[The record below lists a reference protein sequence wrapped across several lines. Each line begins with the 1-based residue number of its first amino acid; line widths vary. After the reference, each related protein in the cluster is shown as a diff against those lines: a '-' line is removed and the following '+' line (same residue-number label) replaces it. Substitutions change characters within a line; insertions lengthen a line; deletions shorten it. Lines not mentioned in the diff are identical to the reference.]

1 MLALDFSSIKLPLK
15 QDPAGN
21 RVWDMTRKKW
31 LLLTPEEYVRQL
43 WVHYLILH
51 LKYPQNLIATEKTIS
66 LGSLKKRFDIV
77 IYNRDHKPWMIIECK
92 APDVTLSP
100 NTLSQILSYQN
111 TLQANYLV
119 LTNGISTLCGAI
131 NADQQLQWLQQLP
144 EF

>member
-1 MLALDFSSIKLPLK
+1 MLTLDFSSIQLPLK
-15 QDPAGN
+15 QAPAGN

-43 WVHYLILH
+43 WVHYLISQLH
-51 LKYPQNLIATEKTIS
+51 YPQNLIATEKTIN
-66 LGSLKKRFDIV
+66 LGPLKKRFDIV

-111 TLQANYLV
+111 TLQATYLV

-131 NADQQLQWLQQLP
+131 NADQQLQWLEQLP

>member
-1 MLALDFSSIKLPLK
+1 MLTLDFSSIQLPLK
-15 QDPAGN
+15 QESAGN

-43 WVHYLILH
+43 WVHYLISQLQ
-51 LKYPQNLIATEKTIS
+51 YPQNLIATEKTIN

-111 TLQANYLV
+111 TLQATYLV

-131 NADQQLQWLQQLP
+131 NADQQLQWLEQLP

>member
-1 MLALDFSSIKLPLK
+1 
-15 QDPAGN
+15 
-21 RVWDMTRKKW
+21 
-31 LLLTPEEYVRQL
+31 
-43 WVHYLILH
+43 VHYLISQLH
-51 LKYPQNLIATEKTIS
+51 YPQNLIATEKTIN
-66 LGSLKKRFDIV
+66 LGPLKKRFDIV

-111 TLQANYLV
+111 TLQATYLV

-131 NADQQLQWLQQLP
+131 NADQQIKWLEKLP